1 MVKMS
6 EFDDRKE
13 AGERRQLGKA
23 RKGPTMQSRSCYA
36 WSHGDKVR
44 HVRRVADRH
53 SHHRR
58 RNHVRSLQARD
69 ALDAHTTPLPSSGKR
84 VGDSGNGWGHSW
96 NISNKRSLRD
106 A

>member
-1 MVKMS
+1 MS
-6 EFDDRKE
+6 DFDRKE
-13 AGERRQLGKA
+13 AGERRQQGKA
-23 RKGPTMQSRSCYA
+23 RKGPTMKGRSTCA
-36 WSHGDKVR
+36 WGKLDKVR
-44 HVRRVADRH
+44 KVRRVADRH

-84 VGDSGNGWGHSW
+84 VGDSGNGRGHSW